1 MDALD
6 YNPLEDDAGAEETIE
21 DVVAR
26 IKASGRG
33 QVLPQPPADA
43 VRRVVAQLAN
53 EPVMSQEEQAEW
65 NRAWF
70 KIMDEMKRI
79 EREDEIAE
87 GRG

>member
-6 YNPLEDDAGAEETIE
+6 YNLVGDDDGAEETIE

-26 IKASGRG
+26 IKARG
-33 QVLPQPPADA
+33 PGPLPPPPSREAIQ
-43 VRRVVAQLAN
+43 RLVAQLAN